1 MELYQLEYFLEA
13 ARQRNF
19 TRAAARLHLAQAA
32 LSEQIRNLESEL
44 GTPLFHRGRRE
55 TVLTAA
61 GETLRI
67 HAEALVERAAV
78 AREAVRDLMGLRGG
92 RLSVGAIPSV
102 SACVLP
108 PVIAAFRKQYPRVE
122 LALFEGTSEAVAQ
135 WVESGRVE
143 FGIVQLPT
151 AGGRFDE
158 HLLFAEPFL
167 VLVAKTHPVA
177 KQRSISLAKLAH
189 EPFVFYKGRAR
200 DTALAAC
207 RAVGFEPRIACESS
221 ELETIRSLIVA
232 GLGVAILPQLATRQ
246 KTAGCIAVRLLGE
259 RIERQVAVL
268 TRAGH
273 APSPGAAVFRTLLDA
288 APGGAPS
295 TQGAGPLSP
304 TRTRVA
310 VKRSAGGAGERRAGP
325 GSRRRDR

>member
-32 LSEQIRNLESEL
+32 LSEQMRNLESEL

-61 GETLRI
+61 GETLCL
-67 HAEALVERAAV
+67 HAEALIERAAA
-78 AREAVRDLMGLRGG
+78 ARQAVQDLVGLRGG
-92 RLSVGAIPSV
+92 RLTIGAIPSV

-108 PVIAAFRKQYPRVE
+108 AAIAAFRKQHPLVE

-151 AGGRFDE
+151 SGGNFDE
-158 HLLFAEPFL
+158 HLLFTEPF
-167 VLVAKTHPVA
+167 VLLLAKTHPAA
-177 KQRSISLAKLAH
+177 KQRSITLAKLAH

-207 RAVGFEPRIACESS
+207 RAAGFEPRIACESS
-221 ELETIRSLIVA
+221 ELETIRSLVAA
-232 GLGVAILPQLATRQ
+232 GLGVAVLPRLATRQ
-246 KTAGCIAVRLLGE
+246 KQQGCISLLLRSE
-259 RIERQVAVL
+259 AIERQVAVIN
-268 TRAGH
+268 RSGH
-273 APSPGAAVFRTLLDA
+273 TASPSAAAFRKLLAAAPSR
-288 APGGAPS
+288 
-295 TQGAGPLSP
+295 
-304 TRTRVA
+304 
-310 VKRSAGGAGERRAGP
+310 
-325 GSRRRDR
+325 

>member
-32 LSEQIRNLESEL
+32 LSEQMRNLEGEL

-61 GETLRI
+61 GETLRL
-67 HAEALVERAAV
+67 HAEALLDRAKAARRAV
-78 AREAVRDLMGLRGG
+78 QDLVGLRGG
-92 RLSVGAIPSV
+92 RLAIGAIPSV

-108 PVIAAFRKQYPRVE
+108 KAIAIFRKLHPLVE

-151 AGGRFDE
+151 SGGSFDE
-158 HLLFAEPFL
+158 HRLFTEPFVL
-167 VLVAKTHPVA
+167 LVAKAHPSA
-177 KQRSISLAKLAH
+177 KQRSISLAKLAQ
-189 EPFVFYKGRAR
+189 ESFVFYKGRAR

-207 RAVGFEPRIACESS
+207 RAAGFEPRIACESS
-221 ELETIRSLIVA
+221 ELETIRSLVAA
-232 GLGVAILPQLATRQ
+232 GLGVAILPRLATRQ
-246 KTAGCIAVRLLGE
+246 NTADCIALRLRGE
-259 RIERQVAVL
+259 VIERQVAL
-268 TRAGH
+268 INRAGH
-273 APSPGAAVFRTLLDA
+273 TASPSASVFRKILTSTA
-288 APGGAPS
+288 A
-295 TQGAGPLSP
+295 L
-304 TRTRVA
+304 R
-310 VKRSAGGAGERRAGP
+310 
-325 GSRRRDR
+325 